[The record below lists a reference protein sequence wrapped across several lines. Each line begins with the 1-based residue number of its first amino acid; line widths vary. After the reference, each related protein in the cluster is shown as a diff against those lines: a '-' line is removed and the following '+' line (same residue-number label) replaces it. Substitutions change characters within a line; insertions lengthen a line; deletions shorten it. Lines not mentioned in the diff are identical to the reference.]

1 MQPPLTGVRY
11 VLKDTAIGWEKTAR
25 SFLFA
30 CASIA
35 GSRVNLETGLSPLTQ
50 RRAHDTLS
58 AMKQRLKPL
67 VWPVV
72 VVLAERGLDISGLT
86 NIYVALVLWLL
97 ALSFLTIW
105 LDNWVWFKQRHRL
118 WVGRSVVAIIAVIL
132 AAIVLNKQWTP
143 QAKIVTTTP
152 PSGMPSDI
160 AKWQLGNN
168 PDNLTLH
175 DLFLIDFDSV
185 QQQAS
190 GSMFVDDAKKISV
203 EYLINTELALRSKFL
218 SFYIPRH
225 DHTAAICRYLAQQH
239 EFVLDKAP
247 QLLVEQKSPGDSR
260 TISTKEADF
269 TGRIYV
275 YHETYL
281 PAEETVKL
289 SSFYERLGLSG
300 IFRSTDYRSTK
311 VLEAKVRL
319 AQKVNEAPN

>member
-1 MQPPLTGVRY
+1 MGEGCAEFPVQMYADRRVVGQFGNGIITFDAKGGARYPL
-11 VLKDTAIGWEKTAR
+11 
-25 SFLFA
+25 
-30 CASIA
+30 
-35 GSRVNLETGLSPLTQ
+35 
-50 RRAHDTLS
+50 

-67 VWPVV
+67 AWPVV
-72 VVLAERGLDISGLT
+72 IVLAQKGLDISGFT
-86 NIYVALVLWLL
+86 NIYVALALWLL
-97 ALSFLTIW
+97 ALSLLTIW
-105 LDNWVWFKQRHRL
+105 LDNWDWFKQRHRL
-118 WVGRSVVAIIAVIL
+118 WVGRSVVAIVAVTL
-132 AAIVLNKQWTP
+132 TVIVLNKQWTP

-152 PSGMPSDI
+152 PSGRPTDI
-160 AKWQLGNN
+160 AKWRLGNN
-168 PDNLTLH
+168 PDSLTLH

-185 QQQAS
+185 QQQSS

-203 EYLINTELALRSKFL
+203 EYSINTELALRSKFL

-225 DHTAAICRYLAQQH
+225 NETAAICRYLAQQH

-260 TISTKEADF
+260 TISTKEAVF

>member
-1 MQPPLTGVRY
+1 MSSFKVAAKGIGKFLVVASASYIANKSFNVQVAVIVFIVGILLLVLLHREELKLPALLTVALIGGIFGAVLFGASWLYMIYHYKKNSPPL
-11 VLKDTAIGWEKTAR
+11 
-25 SFLFA
+25 S
-30 CASIA
+30 
-35 GSRVNLETGLSPLTQ
+35 
-50 RRAHDTLS
+50 
-58 AMKQRLKPL
+58 
-67 VWPVV
+67 
-72 VVLAERGLDISGLT
+72 
-86 NIYVALVLWLL
+86 
-97 ALSFLTIW
+97 
-105 LDNWVWFKQRHRL
+105 
-118 WVGRSVVAIIAVIL
+118 
-132 AAIVLNKQWTP
+132 

-152 PSGMPSDI
+152 PSGRPTDI
-160 AKWQLGNN
+160 AKWRLGNN
-168 PDNLTLH
+168 PDSLILH

-185 QQQAS
+185 QQQSS

-203 EYLINTELALRSKFL
+203 EYSVNTELALRSKFL

-260 TISTKEADF
+260 TISTKEAVF